1 MDNRTG
7 NCSISSLGS
16 LSSLIAESSY
26 WYFFSAIVA
35 LLLFID
41 LYVTDHR
48 RGKITLK
55 ASLIWSGVW
64 ILTALLFNL
73 FIFIYMEDGH
83 QKAIE
88 FLTGYIIEKSLSVDN
103 LFVFLMIFSIMD
115 VKPENQPHVLKWGI
129 ISAVVF
135 RVIFILAGVTLI
147 NLFEPVIYVFAVIL
161 LLAAY
166 KMAFGGDQKI
176 DVENNWLLKI
186 ARKYFKLNTT
196 YEGKRLFIKENHKI
210 YVTTTFLALLLIESS
225 DIVFAV
231 DSIPAIIA
239 ITKDTFI
246 IISSN
251 IFAILGLRALY
262 FALAGLIDLF
272 VYLKYGVSIVLFYV
286 GIKMLVSDFYKIPT
300 ELSLLIIIV
309 VLGGSI
315 LLSLIKRKRFTN

>member
-1 MDNRTG
+1 M
-7 NCSISSLGS
+7 
-16 LSSLIAESSY
+16 IAEASY

-64 ILTALLFNL
+64 ILAALLFNL
-73 FIFIYMEDGH
+73 FIYLYMEDGH

-103 LFVFLMIFSIMD
+103 LFVFLMIFSVMD
-115 VKPENQPHVLKWGI
+115 IKPENQPHVLKWGI
-129 ISAVVF
+129 ISAIVF
-135 RVIFILAGVTLI
+135 RIIFIFAGVALI
-147 NLFEPVIYVFAVIL
+147 NLFHPIIYVFAVIL

-166 KMAFGGDQKI
+166 KMAFGGEQKI
-176 DVENNWLLKI
+176 DVENNWMIKI
-186 ARKYFKLNTT
+186 SRKYFKLNTE
-196 YEGKRLFIKENHKI
+196 YEGKKFFIKEKHKTYI
-210 YVTTTFLALLLIESS
+210 TTTFITLLLIESS

-239 ITKDTFI
+239 ITNDTFI

-262 FALAGLIDLF
+262 FALAGLVDLF
-272 VYLKYGVSIVLFYV
+272 VYLKYGVSIILFYV
-286 GIKMLVSDFYKIPT
+286 GIKMLISEFYKIPT
-300 ELSLLIIIV
+300 EISLFIIV
-309 VLGGSI
+309 FFLGGSI
-315 LLSLIKRKRFTN
+315 ILSLIKRKKFNS

>member
-1 MDNRTG
+1 M
-7 NCSISSLGS
+7 
-16 LSSLIAESSY
+16 IAETSY

-48 RGKITLK
+48 RGNITLR

-64 ILTALLFNL
+64 ILAALLFNL
-73 FIFIYMEDGH
+73 FIYLYMEDGH

-103 LFVFLMIFSIMD
+103 LFVFLMIFSVMD
-115 VKPENQPHVLKWGI
+115 IKPENQPHVLKWGI
-129 ISAVVF
+129 ISAIVF
-135 RVIFILAGVTLI
+135 RIIFIFAGVALI
-147 NLFEPVIYVFAVIL
+147 NLFHPIIYVFAVIL

-166 KMAFGGDQKI
+166 KMAFGGEQKI
-176 DVENNWLLKI
+176 DVENNWMIKI
-186 ARKYFKLNTT
+186 SRKYFKLNTE
-196 YEGKRLFIKENHKI
+196 YVGKKFFIKENHKTYI
-210 YVTTTFLALLLIESS
+210 TTTFLTLLLIESS

-239 ITKDTFI
+239 ITNDTFI

-262 FALAGLIDLF
+262 FALAGLVDLF
-272 VYLKYGVSIVLFYV
+272 VYLKYGVSIILFYV
-286 GIKMLVSDFYKIPT
+286 GIKMLISEFYKIPT
-300 ELSLLIIIV
+300 EISLFIIV
-309 VLGGSI
+309 FFLGGSI
-315 LLSLIKRKRFTN
+315 ILSLIKRKKFNS